1 MTQVDTKQGDL
12 GQVSVQALF
21 LPSDLEVSFIPS
33 SFPHTVAK
41 CSLLQAHSSESERAL
56 PKALFPGKNPFP
68 LTYLAFIE
76 VIQVLTLISMA
87 EFPCSKRGTATF
99 LLRVILAHQRKP
111 RSFSCCKG
119 QRSSMFLSG
128 YNQMAFLKHSSFT
141 SEGRRQQ
148 NKHQCQVK
156 FVPFHPT
163 VGRPFPQKTA
173 EQGQREH

>member
-1 MTQVDTKQGDL
+1 MSQRGPFLKHYSQGK
-12 GQVSVQALF
+12 
-21 LPSDLEVSFIPS
+21 IPS
-33 SFPHTVAK
+33 HKHVW
-41 CSLLQAHSSESERAL
+41 H
-56 PKALFPGKNPFP
+56 
-68 LTYLAFIE
+68 LTE
-76 VIQVLTLISMA
+76 VTQVLTLISMA
-87 EFPCSKRGTATF
+87 ELPCSKHGTATF
-99 LLRVILAHQRKP
+99 LLRAILAHQRKP
-111 RSFSCCKG
+111 RSFSCCEG

-128 YNQMAFLKHSSFT
+128 YNQMAFLEHSSFT